1 MSRQRAAWLIL
12 PIALLPTGCTAARTP
27 AHPPASQASVPTAA
41 PSPLSPQATAARQPW
56 ETAQPPPTCAVTRSG
71 PTVTPPPPIE
81 PTVLPVPWV
90 RDWYGND
97 ALWVRL
103 PPTGVLPAEPG
114 PTGGV
119 GTKFPWWRTLPG
131 KLLVTAQRLDGPTG
145 SFTADIPDGYGDLGF
160 QVSGL
165 GWSTPGCW
173 RVTGTVRGHSLTFTV
188 WVQVFG
194 P

>member
-1 MSRQRAAWLIL
+1 MSHRHVAWLIL
-12 PIALLPTGCTAARTP
+12 LVALLLTGCTATTTP
-27 AHPPASQASVPTAA
+27 ANPHASQTSVQTLA
-41 PSPLSPQATAARQPW
+41 PLPVSPQATAARQPW
-56 ETAQPPPTCAVTRSG
+56 ESAQPPSTCAITRSG
-71 PTVTPPPPIE
+71 PNVTPPAPIE

-103 PPTGVLPAEPG
+103 PPTGVLPAEPESPG
-114 PTGGV
+114 F

-145 SFTADIPDGYGDLGF
+145 SFTADIPDGYGNLGF

-165 GWSTPGCW
+165 GWSAPGCW
-173 RVTGTVRGHSLTFTV
+173 RVTGTVQGHSLTFTV